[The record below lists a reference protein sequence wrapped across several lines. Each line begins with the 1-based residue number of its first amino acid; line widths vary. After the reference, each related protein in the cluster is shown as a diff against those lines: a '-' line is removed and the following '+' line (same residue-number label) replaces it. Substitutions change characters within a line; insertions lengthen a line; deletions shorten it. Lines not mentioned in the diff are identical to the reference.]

1 MPNSPKSTHKN
12 TGAGGS
18 QSSSYEQKKDAQD
31 VVSLVDDLL
40 KKAVKSDASDVHFE
54 PTGAELVVKFRLD
67 GVLSTVETLPKSIS
81 DNVIARLKVL
91 GGLLTYRSD
100 IPQEGRIEI
109 GSMLSDKTQESRHKT
124 QDSSGLRSGV
134 WSLGSGSQNDRVIDQ
149 RLAVFPTIHG
159 QRAVVRLFYSNIELM
174 ELAQLGFSRD
184 IYTALKKIAAKNQG
198 VLLLTGP
205 AGSGKSTT
213 LAALLRHIL
222 KTFTGRSVVTL
233 EDPVEIRID
242 GATQVQITPH
252 GQMTFPTALRSLLRQ
267 DPQVLM
273 IGEIRDAETARI
285 VIEAGLTGHLLMSTM
300 HSGTPAG
307 ALLRLLEMGIEPYQ
321 VTSSVSAV
329 LNQRLVRKLC
339 SKCKRAEPQTSVRG
353 KDRGQTPAFE
363 AVGCDDCFNTGYKGR
378 VLIAEMV
385 QLDSQLRKAI
395 LAKADLDELE
405 RILESKGHTNML
417 TDGERLVSDGITT
430 QEELNKVCGIV
441 LDDS

>member
-1 MPNSPKSTHKN
+1 MNMAIKN
-12 TGAGGS
+12 RENGI
-18 QSSSYEQKKDAQD
+18 YNQKTDAKD
-31 VVSLVDDLL
+31 VVSLVDELL
-40 KKAVKSDASDVHFE
+40 NRAVKSGASDVHFE
-54 PTGAELVVKFRLD
+54 PTGAGLMVKFRLD
-67 GVLSTVETLPKSIS
+67 GVLNTVEELPKSLS

-91 GGLLTYRSD
+91 GGLLTYRND

-109 GSMLSDKTQESRHKT
+109 SKSR
-124 QDSSGLRSGV
+124 DER
-134 WSLGSGSQNDRVIDQ
+134 IMDQ

-174 ELAQLGFSRD
+174 DLGQLGFSKD
-184 IYTALKKIAAKNQG
+184 IYKALKMIAAKNQG

-222 KTFTGRSVVTL
+222 KSFPGKSVVTL
-233 EDPVEIRID
+233 EDPVEIMIE

-252 GQMTFPTALRSLLRQ
+252 GQMTFPTGLRSLLRQ

-273 IGEIRDAETARI
+273 IGEIRDAETAKI
-285 VIEAGLTGHLLMSTM
+285 AIEAGLTGHLLMSTM

-307 ALLRLLEMGIEPYQ
+307 AFLRLLEMGIEPYQ

-339 SKCKRAEPQTSVRG
+339 NKCKRKNEKTG
-353 KDRGQTPAFE
+353 FFE
-363 AVGCDDCFNTGYKGR
+363 AAGCDECFHTGYKGR

-395 LAKADLDELE
+395 LAKADLEELE
-405 RILESKGHTNML
+405 ALLMCKGHTSML
-417 TDGERLVSDGITT
+417 ADGERLISEGITT

-441 LDDS
+441 SDDS

>member
-1 MPNSPKSTHKN
+1 VGTLQDAQDNMGNEKRKTN
-12 TGAGGS
+12 DS
-18 QSSSYEQKKDAQD
+18 QQPAAQD
-31 VVSLVDDLL
+31 VVEIVDDLL
-40 KKAVKSDASDVHFE
+40 DRAVAAGASDVHFE
-54 PTGAELVVKFRLD
+54 PTGSALQVKFRLD
-67 GVLSTVETLPKSIS
+67 GVLNPFEKLPGALA

-91 GGLLTYRSD
+91 SGLLTYRND
-100 IPQEGRIEI
+100 IPQEGRLEI
-109 GSMLSDKTQESRHKT
+109 SREGSEKVTD
-124 QDSSGLRSGV
+124 V
-134 WSLGSGSQNDRVIDQ
+134 

-159 QRAVVRLFYSNIELM
+159 QRAVVRLFYRQQELM
-174 ELAQLGFSRD
+174 ALGQLGFAPGIQSQLQ
-184 IYTALKKIAAKNQG
+184 AIAAQNQG

-213 LAALLRHIL
+213 LAAVLRHIMETCPG
-222 KTFTGRSVVTL
+222 KSIVTL

-242 GATQVQITPH
+242 GVTQVPITPH

-307 ALLRLLEMGIEPYQ
+307 ALLRLLEMGVEPYQ

-329 LNQRLVRKLC
+329 VNQRLVRELC
-339 SKCKRAEPQTSVRG
+339 KKCKKQGPDGIFEP
-353 KDRGQTPAFE
+353 
-363 AVGCDDCFNTGYKGR
+363 VGCEGCFGTGFRGR

-385 QLDSQLRKAI
+385 RLDSDLRKAV

-405 RILESKGHTNML
+405 TLLRQKGHATL
-417 TDGERLVSDGITT
+417 LKDGWRLVEAGVTTPTELRKACGAAFDFDASKAGQSDDRPPK
-430 QEELNKVCGIV
+430 E
-441 LDDS
+441 

>member
-1 MPNSPKSTHKN
+1 MATVNHEN
-12 TGAGGS
+12 R
-18 QSSSYEQKKDAQD
+18 SSSRKKDAQD
-31 VVSLVDDLL
+31 VVSLVDELL
-40 KKAVKSDASDVHFE
+40 KRAVTSGVSDVHFE
-54 PTGAELVVKFRLD
+54 PTGAGLTVKFRLD
-67 GVLSTVETLPKSIS
+67 GVLNTVEELPRSLS

-91 GGLLTYRSD
+91 GGLLTYRND

-109 GSMLSDKTQESRHKT
+109 NKSKDERIM
-124 QDSSGLRSGV
+124 
-134 WSLGSGSQNDRVIDQ
+134 DQ

-174 ELAQLGFSRD
+174 DLGQLGFSKD
-184 IYTALKKIAAKNQG
+184 IYKALKIIAAKNQG

-222 KTFTGRSVVTL
+222 KSFPGKSVVTL
-233 EDPVEIRID
+233 EDPVEIMIE

-252 GQMTFPTALRSLLRQ
+252 GQMTFPTGLRSLLRQ

-273 IGEIRDAETARI
+273 IGEIRDAETAKI
-285 VIEAGLTGHLLMSTM
+285 AIEAGLTGHLLMSTM

-307 ALLRLLEMGIEPYQ
+307 AFLRLLEMGIEPYQ

-339 SKCKRAEPQTSVRG
+339 KKCKRKTETTSL
-353 KDRGQTPAFE
+353 FE
-363 AVGCDDCFNTGYKGR
+363 AAGCDACFNTGYKGR

-395 LAKADLDELE
+395 LAKADLEELE
-405 RILESKGHTNML
+405 ALLMCKGHTSML
-417 TDGERLVSDGITT
+417 ADGERLISEGITT
-430 QEELNKVCGIV
+430 QEELNKVCGIAS
-441 LDDS
+441 DDS

>member
-1 MPNSPKSTHKN
+1 MKLYMDVSDYNK
-12 TGAGGS
+12 
-18 QSSSYEQKKDAQD
+18 SSYGQKEDAQD

-40 KKAVKSDASDVHFE
+40 KKAVESDSSDVHFE
-54 PTGAELVVKFRLD
+54 PTGPELLVKFRLD
-67 GVLSTVETLPKSIS
+67 GVLDVVEKLPKSIS
-81 DNVIARLKVL
+81 ENVIARLKVL
-91 GGLLTYRSD
+91 GGLLTYRND
-100 IPQEGRIEI
+100 IPQEGRIE
-109 GSMLSDKTQESRHKT
+109 LSLNGNDK
-124 QDSSGLRSGV
+124 
-134 WSLGSGSQNDRVIDQ
+134 VIDQ

-159 QRAVVRLFYSNIELM
+159 QRAVVRLFYKNAELT
-174 ELAQLGFSRD
+174 ELEQLGFSQN
-184 IYTALKKIAAKNQG
+184 IHSELKKIAAKSQG

-222 KTFTGRSVVTL
+222 KIFPGKSIVTL

-242 GATQVQITPH
+242 GVTQVQIAPH
-252 GQMTFPTALRSLLRQ
+252 GQACPERSRGMTFPTALRSLLRQ

-285 VIEAGLTGHLLMSTM
+285 AIEAGLTGHLLMSTM

-339 SKCKRAEPQTSVRG
+339 EKCKEKTG
-353 KDRGQTPAFE
+353 TETYE
-363 AVGCDDCFNTGYKGR
+363 AVGCEACFNTGYRGR

-385 QLDSQLRKAI
+385 ELDSPLRKAI

-405 RILESKGHTNML
+405 SLLMSKGHTNML
-417 TDGERLVSDGITT
+417 ADGQRLISEGITT
-430 QEELNKVCGIV
+430 QQELNKVYGISV
-441 LDDS
+441 

>member
-1 MPNSPKSTHKN
+1 MDTSHYKSD
-12 TGAGGS
+12 S
-18 QSSSYEQKKDAQD
+18 CESKKDAGD
-31 VVSLVDDLL
+31 VVSVVDDLL
-40 KKAVKSDASDVHFE
+40 RKAVECGASDIHFE
-54 PTGAELVVKFRLD
+54 PTSTDLDVKFRLD
-67 GVLSTVETLPKSIS
+67 GVLSTVEELPRSLS

-91 GGLLTYRSD
+91 GGLLTYRND
-100 IPQEGRIEI
+100 IPQEGRIE
-109 GSMLSDKTQESRHKT
+109 SNH
-124 QDSSGLRSGV
+124 QD
-134 WSLGSGSQNDRVIDQ
+134 NRVMDQ

-159 QRAVVRLFYSNIELM
+159 QRAVVRLFYSNTELM
-174 ELAQLGFSRD
+174 ALDQLGFSQPT
-184 IYTALKKIAAKNQG
+184 YTALRNIAAQSQG

-222 KTFTGRSVVTL
+222 KFYAGKSVVTL

-273 IGEIRDAETARI
+273 IGEIRDAETAKI
-285 VIEAGLTGHLLMSTM
+285 AIEAGLTGHLLMSTM
-300 HSGTPAG
+300 HSGSPAG

-339 SKCKRAEPQTSVRG
+339 TKCKKKVEAAGLFRA
-353 KDRGQTPAFE
+353 A
-363 AVGCDDCFNTGYKGR
+363 GCEDCFNTGYKGR

-405 RILESKGHTNML
+405 NILKDKGHTTML
-417 TDGERLVSDGITT
+417 ADGQRLVKEGITT
-430 QEELNKVCGIV
+430 EDELNKVCGIV
-441 LDDS
+441 PNGS

>member
-1 MPNSPKSTHKN
+1 MNMAIKRRENGPSN
-12 TGAGGS
+12 
-18 QSSSYEQKKDAQD
+18 QKTDAQD
-31 VVSLVDDLL
+31 VVSLVDELL
-40 KKAVKSDASDVHFE
+40 NRAVKSGASDVHFE
-54 PTGAELVVKFRLD
+54 PTAGELVVKFRLD
-67 GVLSTVETLPKSIS
+67 GVLNTVEELPKSLS
-81 DNVIARLKVL
+81 GNVIARLKVL
-91 GGLLTYRSD
+91 GGLLTYRND

-109 GSMLSDKTQESRHKT
+109 SKSR
-124 QDSSGLRSGV
+124 DER
-134 WSLGSGSQNDRVIDQ
+134 IMDQ

-174 ELAQLGFSRD
+174 DLGQLGFSKE
-184 IYTALKKIAAKNQG
+184 IYTTLKKIAAKNQG

-222 KTFTGRSVVTL
+222 KSFPGKSVVTL
-233 EDPVEIRID
+233 EDPVEIMIE

-252 GQMTFPTALRSLLRQ
+252 GQMTFPTGLRSLLRQ

-273 IGEIRDAETARI
+273 IGEIRDAQTAKI
-285 VIEAGLTGHLLMSTM
+285 AIEAGLTGHLLMSTM

-307 ALLRLLEMGIEPYQ
+307 AFLRLLEMGIEPYQ

-339 SKCKRAEPQTSVRG
+339 KECKRKIEKTG
-353 KDRGQTPAFE
+353 LFE
-363 AVGCDDCFNTGYKGR
+363 AVGCEACFNTGYKGR

-395 LAKADLDELE
+395 LAKADLEELE
-405 RILESKGHTNML
+405 ALLMCKGHTSML
-417 TDGERLVSDGITT
+417 ADGERLISEGITT

-441 LDDS
+441 SDDS

>member
-1 MPNSPKSTHKN
+1 M
-12 TGAGGS
+12 
-18 QSSSYEQKKDAQD
+18 DAAD

-40 KKAVKSDASDVHFE
+40 KQAVSSGASDVHFE
-54 PTGAELVVKFRLD
+54 PTESELLVKFRLD
-67 GVLSTVETLPKSIS
+67 GVLNPIERVPRALSE
-81 DNVIARLKVL
+81 NVIARLKVL

-109 GSMLSDKTQESRHKT
+109 SKSQ
-124 QDSSGLRSGV
+124 QDGV
-134 WSLGSGSQNDRVIDQ
+134 VDQ

-159 QRAVVRLFYSNIELM
+159 QRAVVRLFYSNKELM
-174 ELAQLGFSRD
+174 ELEQLRFSD
-184 IYTALKKIAAKNQG
+184 EICSALKRIAAKSQG

-222 KTFTGRSVVTL
+222 RNSPGKSVVTL

-273 IGEIRDAETARI
+273 IGEIRDAETAKI
-285 VIEAGLTGHLLMSTM
+285 AVEAGLTGHLLMSTM

-307 ALLRLLEMGIEPYQ
+307 AILRLLEMGIEPYQ
-321 VTSSVSAV
+321 VTSSISAV

-339 SKCKRAEPQTSVRG
+339 AKCKREAGTG
-353 KDRGQTPAFE
+353 TFE
-363 AVGCDDCFNTGYKGR
+363 EVGCNDCLNTGYKSR
-378 VLIAEMV
+378 ALIAEMV
-385 QLDSQLRKAI
+385 QLDSPLRKAI
-395 LAKADLDELE
+395 LAKADIDELE
-405 RILESKGHTNML
+405 NILKSRGHTDMFEDGRRL
-417 TDGERLVSDGITT
+417 VTDGVTS

-441 LDDS
+441 

>member
-1 MPNSPKSTHKN
+1 MYRKNAKSAIRLQNMTTNNHKN
-12 TGAGGS
+12 GS
-18 QSSSYEQKKDAQD
+18 SKQKTNAQD
-31 VVSLVDDLL
+31 VVSLVDELL
-40 KKAVKSDASDVHFE
+40 KKAVKSGASDVHFE

-67 GVLSTVETLPKSIS
+67 GVLNTIEELPKSLS

-91 GGLLTYRSD
+91 GGLLTYRND

-109 GSMLSDKTQESRHKT
+109 SKSR
-124 QDSSGLRSGV
+124 DER
-134 WSLGSGSQNDRVIDQ
+134 IMDQ

-174 ELAQLGFSRD
+174 DLGHLGFSKD
-184 IYTALKKIAAKNQG
+184 IYTTLKKIAAKNQG

-222 KTFTGRSVVTL
+222 KSFPGKSVVTL
-233 EDPVEIRID
+233 EDPVEIVIE

-252 GQMTFPTALRSLLRQ
+252 GQMTFPTGLRSLLRQ

-273 IGEIRDAETARI
+273 IGEIRDAETAKI
-285 VIEAGLTGHLLMSTM
+285 AIEAGLTGHLLMSTM

-307 ALLRLLEMGIEPYQ
+307 AFLRLLEMGIEPYQ

-339 SKCKRAEPQTSVRG
+339 EQCKRKIEKTG
-353 KDRGQTPAFE
+353 LFE
-363 AVGCDDCFNTGYKGR
+363 AAGCDACFNTGYKGR
-378 VLIAEMV
+378 VLMAEMV
-385 QLDSQLRKAI
+385 QLDSHLRKAI
-395 LAKADLDELE
+395 LAKADLEELE
-405 RILESKGHTNML
+405 ALLMCKGHTSML
-417 TDGERLVSDGITT
+417 ADGERLVSEGITT
-430 QEELNKVCGIV
+430 QEELNMVCGIISN
-441 LDDS
+441 DS

>member
-1 MPNSPKSTHKN
+1 MDLGNCKK
-12 TGAGGS
+12 
-18 QSSSYEQKKDAQD
+18 SSYEQNNDAQD

-40 KKAVKSDASDVHFE
+40 IKAVEFSASDVHFE
-54 PTGAELVVKFRLD
+54 PMVAELAVKFRLD
-67 GVLSTVETLPKSIS
+67 GVLSTVERLPKSLS
-81 DNVIARLKVL
+81 ENVIARLKVL
-91 GGLLTYRSD
+91 GGLLTYRND

-109 GSMLSDKTQESRHKT
+109 NK
-124 QDSSGLRSGV
+124 
-134 WSLGSGSQNDRVIDQ
+134 SQGDRIMDQ

-159 QRAVVRLFYSNIELM
+159 QRAVVRLFYNNAELM
-174 ELAQLGFSRD
+174 ELDQLGFSKLL
-184 IYTALKKIAAKNQG
+184 YAALKNIAAKNQG

-222 KTFTGRSVVTL
+222 KSYAGKSVVSI

-273 IGEIRDAETARI
+273 IGEIRDAETAKI
-285 VIEAGLTGHLLMSTM
+285 AIEAGLTGHLLMSTM
-300 HSGTPAG
+300 HSGSPAG

-329 LNQRLVRKLC
+329 LNQRLARRLC
-339 SKCKRAEPQTSVRG
+339 NKCKQKIEKTGSFKAT
-353 KDRGQTPAFE
+353 
-363 AVGCDDCFNTGYKGR
+363 GCDDCFNTGYKGR
-378 VLIAEMV
+378 FLIAEMV

-405 RILESKGHTNML
+405 NILKDRGHTTML
-417 TDGERLVSDGITT
+417 TDGKRLVQDGVTT
-430 QEELNKVCGIV
+430 QDELNKVCGIV
-441 LDDS
+441 SDDSSA